1 MKRKSLIVFITH
13 ILAFLCIYV
22 ILGCSVE
29 SSSGEEKTKY
39 TVSYSSDYAT
49 EQVYKLKPVTV
60 QEGTVLGVEQLPV
73 LSETGNTFIG
83 WYDGE
88 TKVIAGAYKVTKNV
102 TLVAKWSKKT
112 AKDDDSKKTSYTIS
126 YFSEKGVTNT
136 SLLNPITVL
145 EGAAITAEQLPELSA
160 TGWSFEGWYD
170 GGTKVIAGA
179 YKVTKNVTLVAKW
192 SKKSS
197 QDDDSKTTSYTISYF
212 SDKGV
217 TDASLLNPITL
228 SEDSVITAEHLP
240 KLSADGWNFEGWYD
254 GETKV
259 VVGVYKVTKNV
270 LFIAKWSK
278 SGQTEEEPDK
288 PIVTYT
294 VSYSSD
300 KGVTDAELLN
310 PITIS
315 EGTAITAE
323 QLPELS
329 ATGWSFEGWYDGET
343 KVIAGYKVTKNITLV
358 AKWTLNPKYTVEHWL
373 QNLYDDEYV
382 RKEVDSQQLYGK
394 TGDMTNATAKNYPGF
409 TAQEIE
415 QRVIQPDGTTVVII
429 KYDRKIITV
438 TVNLDGGNINGKE
451 NNIIVK
457 GKFEKTTGLSV
468 KDPNKTNCKF
478 GGWSKDIPKTFPP
491 DDVEIKALWGNIY
504 TVKYQTEKDT
514 DSTPTTIRGL
524 ENTILSAEQLPEL
537 SETGWIFEGWYDG
550 ETKAI
555 SGEYVITKDVTLV
568 AKWSP
573 ATVTYT
579 VKHCQQNIED
589 DEYNFLVIEEQLSGK
604 TEELT
609 AALAKD
615 YPGFTAQNITQS
627 RIAADG
633 STIVKVYYDR
643 ETINLTFNLD
653 GGNIDGNLED
663 VVVSGKYG
671 TNVSVPEPIK
681 AGCKFIGWDKTIPQT
696 FPAENDVFVAHWKGT
711 ASITINLFDWDSD
724 LKIIKETE
732 RFYNVVVPE
741 SYTDIS
747 YYINNEKQSETSNN
761 YKFIIPERVGCYN
774 LFIKAKKN
782 GLWYSYSLNAVVS
795 ISED

>member
-1 MKRKSLIVFITH
+1 MKKKSLIVFITH
-13 ILAFLCIYV
+13 ILAFLCV
-22 ILGCSVE
+22 CNILGCSVE
-29 SSSGEEKTKY
+29 SSSEEEKPVVATY

-73 LSETGNTFIG
+73 LSETGYTFIG

-88 TKVIAGAYKVTKNV
+88 
-102 TLVAKWSKKT
+102 
-112 AKDDDSKKTSYTIS
+112 
-126 YFSEKGVTNT
+126 
-136 SLLNPITVL
+136 
-145 EGAAITAEQLPELSA
+145 
-160 TGWSFEGWYD
+160 
-170 GGTKVIAGA
+170 TKVIAGA

-240 KLSADGWNFEGWYD
+240 KLSADGWNFGGWYD

-270 LFIAKWSK
+270 LFIAKWSE
-278 SGQTEEEPDK
+278 SGPEEEPDK

-329 ATGWSFEGWYDGET
+329 AMGWSFEGWYDGET
-343 KVIAGYKVTKNITLV
+343 KVVAGYKVTKNITLV

-373 QNLYDDEYV
+373 QNIDDDNYV
-382 RKEVDSQQLYGK
+382 CKQSDSQQLYGK
-394 TGDMTNATAKNYPGF
+394 TGTMTSATAKNYPGF

-438 TVNLDGGNINGKE
+438 TVNLDGGKIDGKE
-451 NNIIVK
+451 NNITAK
-457 GKFEKTTGLSV
+457 GKFGAKTELKV
-468 KDPNKTNCKF
+468 KNPKKTDCEF
-478 GGWSKDIPKTFPP
+478 GGWSMDIPETFPA
-491 DDVEIKALWGNIY
+491 DDIEIKALWG
-504 TVKYQTEKDT
+504 KYYRVSYQSEKPIDF
-514 DSTPTTIRGL
+514 TPETIFYVEGEVL
-524 ENTILSAEQLPEL
+524 TYLPEL
-537 SETGWIFEGWYDG
+537 KETGWIFDGWYDG

-579 VKHCQQNIED
+579 VEHCQQNIEN
-589 DEYNFLVIEEQLSGK
+589 DEYTFLVITEQLSGK

-633 STIVKVYYDR
+633 STIVKVCYDR
-643 ETINLTFNLD
+643 KIINLTFNLD
-653 GGNIDGNLED
+653 GGNIDGKSED
-663 VVVSGKYG
+663 VVSGKYG
-671 TNVSVPEPIK
+671 TEVPASAIKEPLK
-681 AGCKFIGWDKTIPQT
+681 ENFKFKKWDKDIPQT
-696 FPAENDVFVAHWKGT
+696 FPTDDEIFVAQYIGT
-711 ASITINLFDWDSD
+711 FSITVNLLNYDSD
-724 LKIIKETE
+724 LKISKSETDD
-732 RFYNVVVPE
+732 FVYKITVPE

-747 YYINNEKQSETSNN
+747 YYINNEKQQETSNN
-761 YKFIIPERVGCYN
+761 YEFKIPKRNGCFN
-774 LFIKAKKN
+774 LLIVAKK
-782 GLWYSYSLNAVVS
+782 GSIMYSQSINVVVDKLN
-795 ISED
+795 

>member
-13 ILAFLCIYV
+13 ILAFLFV
-22 ILGCSVE
+22 STILGCSVE
-29 SSSGEEKTKY
+29 SSSDEEKPVVATY

-73 LSETGNTFIG
+73 LSETGYTFIG

-112 AKDDDSKKTSYTIS
+112 VKDDDSKKTSYTIS
-126 YFSEKGVTNT
+126 YFSEKGVT
-136 SLLNPITVL
+136 
-145 EGAAITAEQLPELSA
+145 
-160 TGWSFEGWYD
+160 
-170 GGTKVIAGA
+170 
-179 YKVTKNVTLVAKW
+179 
-192 SKKSS
+192 
-197 QDDDSKTTSYTISYF
+197 
-212 SDKGV
+212 
-217 TDASLLNPITL
+217 DASLLNPITL
-228 SEDSVITAEHLP
+228 SEGSIITSEQLP
-240 KLSADGWNFEGWYD
+240 ELAADGWSFGGWYD

-259 VVGVYKVTKNV
+259 VAGTYKVTKNV
-270 LFIAKWSK
+270 LFVAKWKK
-278 SGQTEEEPDK
+278 SQGQGEPEQ
-288 PIVTYT
+288 PAVTYT

-300 KGVTDAELLN
+300 KGVTDTSLLN
-310 PITIS
+310 PMTVS
-315 EGTAITAE
+315 EGAVITAE

-329 ATGWSFEGWYDGET
+329 ADGWSFEGWYDGET
-343 KVIAGYKVTKNITLV
+343 KVVASYKVTKNITLI

-373 QNLYDDEYV
+373 QNLDDDEYV

-415 QRVIQPDGTTVVII
+415 QRVIQPDGSTVVII

-438 TVNLDGGNINGKE
+438 TVNIDGGNIGGNE
-451 NNIIVK
+451 NNIIAK
-457 GKFEKTTGLSV
+457 GKFGAKTFLNV
-468 KDPNKTNCKF
+468 KNPQKTDCEF
-478 GGWSKDIPKTFPP
+478 GGWSMDIPETFPA
-491 DDVEIKALWGNIY
+491 DDIEIKALWGNIY
-504 TVKYQTEKDT
+504 SVEYQTEKDT
-514 DSTPTTIRGL
+514 DSTPTIIRGL

-537 SETGWIFEGWYDG
+537 SETGWIFDGWYDG

-579 VKHCQQNIED
+579 VEHCQQNIEN
-589 DEYNFLVIEEQLSGK
+589 DEYTFLVITEQLSGK

-627 RIAADG
+627 KIAADG
-633 STIVKVYYDR
+633 STVVKIYYDR
-643 ETINLTFNLD
+643 KTINLTFNLD

-681 AGCKFIGWDKTIPQT
+681 AGCEFIGWDKTIPQT

-711 ASITINLFDWDSD
+711 ASIAINLFDWDSD

>member
-13 ILAFLCIYV
+13 ILAFLFV
-22 ILGCSVE
+22 STILGCSVE

-73 LSETGNTFIG
+73 LSENGYTFIG

-88 TKVIAGAYKVTKNV
+88 
-102 TLVAKWSKKT
+102 
-112 AKDDDSKKTSYTIS
+112 
-126 YFSEKGVTNT
+126 
-136 SLLNPITVL
+136 
-145 EGAAITAEQLPELSA
+145 
-160 TGWSFEGWYD
+160 
-170 GGTKVIAGA
+170 TKVIAGA

-228 SEDSVITAEHLP
+228 SEDSVITAEQLP
-240 KLSADGWNFEGWYD
+240 KLSETGWSFEGWYD
-254 GETKV
+254 GEAKV
-259 VVGVYKVTKNV
+259 VAGSYKVIKSV
-270 LFIAKWSK
+270 LFIARWSK
-278 SGQTEEEPDK
+278 IGQTEEPSNPSEDEPEQ
-288 PIVTYT
+288 PAVTYT

-300 KGVTDAELLN
+300 KGVSDSSLVN
-310 PITIS
+310 PITVL
-315 EGTAITAE
+315 EGAAITAE

-524 ENTILSAEQLPEL
+524 ENTILSTEQLPEL
-537 SETGWIFEGWYDG
+537 SETGWIFDGWYDG

-579 VKHCQQNIED
+579 VEHCQQNIEN
-589 DEYNFLVIEEQLSGK
+589 DEYTFLVITEQLSGK

-615 YPGFTAQNITQS
+615 YPGFTAQNISQS
-627 RIAADG
+627 KIAADG
-633 STIVKVYYDR
+633 STVVKIYYDR
-643 ETINLTFNLD
+643 KTINLTFNLD

-696 FPAENDVFVAHWKGT
+696 FPAENDVFIAKYDGSFSVIVNW
-711 ASITINLFDWDSD
+711 DDSD
-724 LKIIKETE
+724 LKISKSETDD
-732 RFYNVVVPE
+732 FVYNITVPE
-741 SYTDIS
+741 TYTNIS
-747 YYINNEKQSETSNN
+747 YYLNGEKQEETSKD
-761 YKFIIPERVGCYN
+761 YKFKIPKRNGCFN
-774 LFIKAKKN
+774 LVVVAEKN
-782 GLWYSYSLNAVVS
+782 GIKYSCSINFVIDRLN
-795 ISED
+795 